1 MRTNRNLQRNEE
13 KTMVN
18 IHENKW
24 LVTLLERELETL
36 ATVQSAMITRLD
48 EIKAD
53 TYADD
58 KMLYPEM
65 QGIHMV
71 SKRIVK
77 RLQEIKE
84 EVDQI
89 IK

>member
-1 MRTNRNLQRNEE
+1 
-13 KTMVN
+13 MVN

-36 ATVQSAMITRLD
+36 ATVQSAMITRVD

>member
-1 MRTNRNLQRNEE
+1 
-13 KTMVN
+13 MVN
-18 IHENKW
+18 VHENKW

>member
-1 MRTNRNLQRNEE
+1 MRTNRDLQRNE
-13 KTMVN
+13 KQTMVN

-77 RLQEIKE
+77 RLQEIKK

>member
-1 MRTNRNLQRNEE
+1 
-13 KTMVN
+13 MVN

-36 ATVQSAMITRLD
+36 ATVQNAMITRLD

>member
-1 MRTNRNLQRNEE
+1 
-13 KTMVN
+13 MVN

-77 RLQEIKE
+77 RLQEIKK

>member
-1 MRTNRNLQRNEE
+1 
-13 KTMVN
+13 MVN
-18 IHENKW
+18 VHESKW

-36 ATVQSAMITRLD
+36 ATVQTAMITRLD

-58 KMLYPEM
+58 KMIYPEM

>member
-1 MRTNRNLQRNEE
+1 
-13 KTMVN
+13 MVN

-71 SKRIVK
+71 SKRIVT

>member
-1 MRTNRNLQRNEE
+1 
-13 KTMVN
+13 MVN

>member
-1 MRTNRNLQRNEE
+1 
-13 KTMVN
+13 MVN
-18 IHENKW
+18 VEENKW
-24 LVTLLERELETL
+24 LVALLEQELEGL
-36 ATVQSAMITRLD
+36 ATVQTAMINRLD

-53 TYADD
+53 TFSDD
-58 KMLYPEM
+58 KMIYPEM

>member
-1 MRTNRNLQRNEE
+1 MINVE
-13 KTMVN
+13 
-18 IHENKW
+18 ENKW
-24 LVTLLERELETL
+24 LVTLLERELEGL
-36 ATVQSAMITRLD
+36 ATVQTAMITRLD

-53 TYADD
+53 TYSDD
-58 KMLYPEM
+58 KMIYPEM